1 MTIPVIPGMRG
12 DHVLARGS
20 QNGRT
25 GAGVMIKSFVGV
37 EAASNPAIFEDLFR
51 LRHEIYI
58 VRRKWG
64 ALRAEDGLE
73 RDSYDNSDAV
83 YLIGLSGEGKVNCGL
98 RLLPTTVDHLF
109 RDHFLHLAPAGL
121 PQGDGVY
128 ELTRFF
134 IATTRVA
141 ARHRQRMI
149 AILGAALFE
158 YCLAHGIETIIC
170 VTDAFLIPTMQSL
183 HWRPRPLGLPSKYP
197 EGTAVG
203 VAIEISEDTLDRLRA
218 THGIDGAVLDE
229 PLERA
234 LLAASLP
241 AQMH

>member
-1 MTIPVIPGMRG
+1 
-12 DHVLARGS
+12 
-20 QNGRT
+20 
-25 GAGVMIKSFVGV
+25 MIKSFVGV
-37 EAASNPAIFEDLFR
+37 EAATNPAIFEDLFR

-64 ALRAEDGLE
+64 ALRHEGGLE

-83 YLIGLSGEGKVNCGL
+83 YLIGFSDDGQVNCGL

-109 RDHFLHLAPAGL
+109 RDHFQHLAPLGL
-121 PQGDGVY
+121 PQGDNVY

-134 IATTRVA
+134 VATTRVA
-141 ARHRQRMI
+141 ARHRQRLI

-158 YCLAHGIETIIC
+158 YCLARGIETIIC

-203 VAIEISEDTLDRLRA
+203 VAIEISEETLDRLRA
-218 THGIDGAVLDE
+218 THRIEGAVLDE
-229 PLERA
+229 PFDRA

>member
-1 MTIPVIPGMRG
+1 
-12 DHVLARGS
+12 
-20 QNGRT
+20 
-25 GAGVMIKSFVGV
+25 MIKAFAGV
-37 EAASNPAIFEDLFR
+37 EAAKNPKIFEDLFR

-64 ALRAEDGLE
+64 ALRHEGGLE
-73 RDSYDNSDAV
+73 RDGYDTSGAV
-83 YLIGLSGEGKVNCGL
+83 YLIGLSQEGKVNCGL
-98 RLLPTTVDHLF
+98 RLLPTTANHLF
-109 RDHFLHLAPAGL
+109 RDHFLHLAPRGL
-121 PQGDGVY
+121 PRGERVY

-134 IATTRVA
+134 VATSRVP
-141 ARHRQRMI
+141 ARHRQRLI

-158 YCLAHGIETIIC
+158 YCLLHGIETIIC

-203 VAIEISEDTLDRLRA
+203 VAIEISEETLDRLRA
-218 THGIDGAVLDE
+218 THGIDGPALDE
-229 PLERA
+229 PLNRA
-234 LLAASLP
+234 LLDASLP

>member
-1 MTIPVIPGMRG
+1 
-12 DHVLARGS
+12 
-20 QNGRT
+20 
-25 GAGVMIKSFVGV
+25 MIRAFLGV
-37 EAASNPAIFEDLFR
+37 EAGANQEIFEDLFR

-64 ALRAEDGLE
+64 ALRHEGGLE
-73 RDSYDNSDAV
+73 RDANDNEEAI
-83 YLIGLSGEGKVNCGL
+83 YLMGFSAEGRINCGL

-109 RDHFLHLAPAGL
+109 RDHFLHLAPVGL
-121 PQGDGVY
+121 PQGDHVY

-134 IATTRVA
+134 VATARVP
-141 ARHRQRMI
+141 ARHRQRLI

-158 YCLAHGIETIIC
+158 YGLAHGIATIIC

-183 HWRPRPLGLPSKYP
+183 HWEPRPLGLPSKYP

-203 VAIEISEDTLDRLRA
+203 VAIEISEETLDRLRA
-218 THGIDGAVLDE
+218 THRIDGAVLDE
-229 PLERA
+229 PLGRG
-234 LLAASLP
+234 LLEASLP

>member
-1 MTIPVIPGMRG
+1 
-12 DHVLARGS
+12 
-20 QNGRT
+20 
-25 GAGVMIKSFVGV
+25 MIKSFVGV
-37 EAASNPAIFEDLFR
+37 EAAKNPAIFEDLFR

-64 ALRAEDGLE
+64 ALRHEGGLE
-73 RDSYDNSDAV
+73 KDGYDNSDAV
-83 YLIGLSGEGKVNCGL
+83 YLIGFSADGKVNCGL
-98 RLLPTTVDHLF
+98 RLLPTTVNHLF
-109 RDHFLHLAPAGL
+109 RDHFLHLAPLGL
-121 PQGDGVY
+121 PQGEHVY

-134 IATTRVA
+134 VATTRVPP
-141 ARHRQRMI
+141 RHRQRLI

-158 YCLAHGIETIIC
+158 YCLPRGIETIIC

-203 VAIEISEDTLDRLRA
+203 VAIEISEETLDRLRA
-218 THGIDGAVLDE
+218 THGIAGPVLDE
-229 PLERA
+229 PLDRA
-234 LLAASLP
+234 LLTASLP

>member
-1 MTIPVIPGMRG
+1 MTIPVITGMRG
-12 DHVLARGS
+12 LHVLARGS

-37 EAASNPAIFEDLFR
+37 EASSNPSIFEDLFR

-64 ALRAEDGLE
+64 ALHAEDGLE

-83 YLIGLSGEGKVNCGL
+83 YLIGLSAEGKVNCGL

-109 RDHFLHLAPAGL
+109 RDHFQHLAPAGL
-121 PQGDGVY
+121 PHGDNVY

-134 IATTRVA
+134 VATTRVA

-183 HWRPRPLGLPSKYP
+183 H
-197 EGTAVG
+197 
-203 VAIEISEDTLDRLRA
+203 
-218 THGIDGAVLDE
+218 
-229 PLERA
+229 
-234 LLAASLP
+234 
-241 AQMH
+241 

>member
-1 MTIPVIPGMRG
+1 MPVASLEVRKTW
-12 DHVLARGS
+12 A
-20 QNGRT
+20 NF

-37 EAASNPAIFEDLFR
+37 EAATNPAIFEDLFR

-64 ALRAEDGLE
+64 ALRHEDGLE
-73 RDSYDNSDAV
+73 KDSYDNSDAV
-83 YLIGLSGEGKVNCGL
+83 YLIGLSAEGAVNCGL

-109 RDHFLHLAPAGL
+109 RDHFQHLAPHGL
-121 PQGDGVY
+121 PQGDNVY

-134 IATTRVA
+134 VATTRVPP
-141 ARHRQRMI
+141 RHRQRLI

-158 YCLAHGIETIIC
+158 YSLARGIETIIC

-203 VAIEISEDTLDRLRA
+203 VAIEISEETLDLLRA
-218 THGIDGAVLDE
+218 THGIAGPVLDE
-229 PLERA
+229 PFDRT
-234 LLAASLP
+234 LLNASLP

>member
-1 MTIPVIPGMRG
+1 
-12 DHVLARGS
+12 
-20 QNGRT
+20 
-25 GAGVMIKSFVGV
+25 MIKSFVGV
-37 EAASNPAIFEDLFR
+37 EDETNPTIFEDLFR

-64 ALRAEDGLE
+64 ALRHEGGLE
-73 RDSYDNSDAV
+73 KDSYDNSDAV
-83 YLIGLSGEGKVNCGL
+83 YLIGFSAEGAVNCGL

-109 RDHFLHLAPAGL
+109 RDHFQHLAPHGL
-121 PQGDGVY
+121 PQGDNVY

-134 IATTRVA
+134 GATTRVA
-141 ARHRQRMI
+141 PRHRQRLI

-158 YCLAHGIETIIC
+158 YSLARGIETIIC

-183 HWRPRPLGLPSKYP
+183 HWQPRPLGLPSKYP

-203 VAIEISEDTLDRLRA
+203 VAIEISEETLDRLRA
-218 THGIDGAVLDE
+218 THGIEGAVLDE
-229 PLERA
+229 PFDRA
-234 LLAASLP
+234 LLNASLP

>member
-1 MTIPVIPGMRG
+1 MTIPVITGMRV
-12 DHVLARGS
+12 DHALARGS

-37 EAASNPAIFEDLFR
+37 EAAANPAIFEDLFR

-64 ALRAEDGLE
+64 ALHAEDGLE

-170 VTDAFLIPTMQSL
+170 VTDAFLTPTMQSL

-197 EGTAVG
+197 EGTAIG

-229 PLERA
+229 PLDRA

>member
-1 MTIPVIPGMRG
+1 MTIPVITGMRV
-12 DHVLARGS
+12 DHALARGS

-64 ALRAEDGLE
+64 ALSAEDGLE

-83 YLIGLSGEGKVNCGL
+83 YLIGPVWRGQGQL
-98 RLLPTTVDHLF
+98 RIEAAAHDRRSPVG
-109 RDHFLHLAPAGL
+109 DHFLHLAPAGL

-149 AILGAALFE
+149 AILAAALFE

-197 EGTAVG
+197 EGTAIG

-218 THGIDGAVLDE
+218 THGIDSAVLDE